1 MAKRDYYEVL
11 GVAKGAT
18 ADEIKK
24 AYRKKAIQYHPD
36 KNPGDK
42 AAEDKFKEAAE
53 AYEVLS
59 DDAKRKRYDQF
70 GHQGV
75 GGGAGAGGGFGGG
88 FGGQGMSMEDIF
100 SQFGDIFGGG
110 GGFGGFGGFGSGG
123 RSSARPRQSKGSD
136 LRVKVKV
143 TLADVAKGVEKKI
156 KVRKAVACSTCH
168 GTGAEHGTSFHT
180 CNTCHGT
187 GTITR
192 MQNTMFGSMQQQDVC
207 PTCHGRG
214 KIIDRAC
221 PVCDHGVRQEEE
233 IITLKIPAGVYDGM
247 QLSMAGK
254 GNAAK
259 YGGKPGDL
267 IIVIEELP
275 HEELIRDE
283 NDIVFNLLLDFATAA
298 LGGSVEVTTI
308 DGKARIKIGAG
319 TQPGKV
325 LRLKGKGLP
334 NVNGY
339 GQGDLLVRVSVYVPE
354 ELSDDE
360 KKAIEKLKDAPHF
373 TATEK
378 VKKSIFSKLK
388 HMFEK

>member
-11 GVAKGAT
+11 GVAKGAA

-75 GGGAGAGGGFGGG
+75 GGGAGAGGFGGG

-110 GGFGGFGGFGSGG
+110 GGFGGFGGFGGGG
-123 RSSARPRQSKGSD
+123 RSSARPRQSKGAD

-156 KVRKAVACSTCH
+156 KVRKAVACSVCH
-168 GTGAEHGTSFHT
+168 GTGAENGTSFHT
-180 CNTCHGT
+180 CGTCKGT

-192 MQNTMFGSMQQQDVC
+192 MQNTMFGAMQQQDVC
-207 PTCHGRG
+207 PTCHGKG

-221 PVCDHGVRQEEE
+221 PACDQGVRQEEE

-259 YGGKPGDL
+259 FGGKPGDL

-283 NDIVFNLLLDFATAA
+283 NDIVFNLMLDFATAA

-354 ELSDDE
+354 ELTEEE
-360 KKAIEKLKDAPHF
+360 KKSIEKLKDAPHF
-373 TATEK
+373 TASDS